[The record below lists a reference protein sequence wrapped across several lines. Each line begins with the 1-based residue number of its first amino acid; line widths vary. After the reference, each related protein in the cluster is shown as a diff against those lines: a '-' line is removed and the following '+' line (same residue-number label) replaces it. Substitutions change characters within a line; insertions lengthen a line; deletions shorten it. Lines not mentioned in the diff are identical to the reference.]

1 MLYNIL
7 VIDDDKN
14 TAMYLADL
22 LRLMGHNVTVAFG
35 PRGALYKLSEVVPDV
50 VFLDVNMPGVDG
62 LEICRYLRR
71 DPATA
76 DVPVVV
82 VSANEEKAH
91 QEEALLAGANHYIV
105 KPAMFDDLQK
115 ALDQVMTPATPP
127 EPGKA
132 S

>member
-1 MLYNIL
+1 
-7 VIDDDKN
+7 
-14 TAMYLADL
+14 
-22 LRLMGHNVTVAFG
+22 
-35 PRGALYKLSEVVPDV
+35 
-50 VFLDVNMPGVDG
+50 MPGVDG

-91 QEEALLAGANHYIV
+91 QDEALLAGANYYIV

-115 ALDQVMTPATPP
+115 ALDQVMAPATPP
-127 EPGKA
+127 EPGKPA
-132 S
+132 